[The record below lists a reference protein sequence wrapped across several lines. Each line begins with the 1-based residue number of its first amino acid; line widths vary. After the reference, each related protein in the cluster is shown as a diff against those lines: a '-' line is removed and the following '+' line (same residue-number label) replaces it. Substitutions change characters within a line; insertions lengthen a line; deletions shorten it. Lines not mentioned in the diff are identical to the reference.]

1 MISELVGIASSI
13 LLSVTSVSDEAL
25 EQVVDQP
32 QNTVNIIMTGDILLH
47 TPVEEA
53 AVQSD
58 GSINFDSIFVNTRDI
73 ISGADLALVNQEVII
88 GGEDLGVSGYP
99 AFNAPYE
106 IGDALVDSGFDVIL
120 HATNHALDKGKNGI
134 LNCINFWETNYPD
147 ITYLGINDSSKQQ
160 DSIYF
165 FQKGNKKIA
174 VLNYTYGTNGIE
186 LPSDMPYAVNLLD
199 EDKVR
204 SDIQRAEAE
213 GDFTIVCPHW
223 GTEYNLGISDQ
234 QKKWTDIFY
243 EEGVDLVIGTHPH
256 VVEPVEVIYKEGN
269 AHKMLVYYSLG
280 NYVNW
285 TSGTGDGVSDRMLGA
300 IADVNLDISGNAV
313 GAEVTTGGS
322 VISDEDVYIKN
333 YGVDLIVSH
342 VTSGTNGVTVYKLD
356 DYTQEL
362 AGQNEIV
369 SQDSDF
375 SLEYLNALSQQVFG
389 DLVNDK

>member
-174 VLNYTYGTNGIE
+174 VLNYTYGN
-186 LPSDMPYAVNLLD
+186 N
-199 EDKVR
+199 
-204 SDIQRAEAE
+204 
-213 GDFTIVCPHW
+213 
-223 GTEYNLGISDQ
+223 
-234 QKKWTDIFY
+234 
-243 EEGVDLVIGTHPH
+243 
-256 VVEPVEVIYKEGN
+256 
-269 AHKMLVYYSLG
+269 
-280 NYVNW
+280 
-285 TSGTGDGVSDRMLGA
+285 
-300 IADVNLDISGNAV
+300 
-313 GAEVTTGGS
+313 
-322 VISDEDVYIKN
+322 
-333 YGVDLIVSH
+333 
-342 VTSGTNGVTVYKLD
+342 
-356 DYTQEL
+356 
-362 AGQNEIV
+362 
-369 SQDSDF
+369 
-375 SLEYLNALSQQVFG
+375 
-389 DLVNDK
+389 